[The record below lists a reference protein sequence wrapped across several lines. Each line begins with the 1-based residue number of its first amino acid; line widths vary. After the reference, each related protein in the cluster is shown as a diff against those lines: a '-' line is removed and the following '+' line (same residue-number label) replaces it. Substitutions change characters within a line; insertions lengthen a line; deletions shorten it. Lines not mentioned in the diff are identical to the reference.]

1 MLKSR
6 QSRKFTEKY
15 LSFVQCAV
23 GVFLVAGFGAHMIM
37 AQHAKKQDNINAK
50 VIIARQKEVIA
61 SLTSSSLA
69 MEQVRESARQ
79 AELDLLDTLAA
90 AQKKLEANNKIYQPE
105 QSTSTVRTTAVVKT
119 LRSVWGAYKKHAMGA
134 DELDSLSNKPVNWD
148 SANKQMVTLV
158 DSLDTLY
165 ITGCHDEFNEAVDY
179 LANHF
184 NFNPS
189 ENIALF
195 ETTIR
200 VLGGLLSAYALSGDA
215 RILSKAVQVGNSM
228 IPAYSKEVLSKQ
240 GGVPHQYWNP
250 KTHKSNKGFGPL
262 LAESGSVQLEYRYLS
277 HLTGNHTYD
286 TDAMRVFEVFRRDTR
301 NGLLGNKFDG
311 KHFTGTVS
319 TGAFSDSYY
328 EYLLKLH
335 LLTGQNEGVYK
346 DMYIEAA
353 EGIINHLVKK
363 VGNTTQSYIKQGYI
377 VQSKANIT
385 TPVMSKN
392 FEHLSCFVP
401 GMLALGSQYL
411 NDSDM
416 AKKHLQAA
424 ESIAE
429 FCVHLYLDTATG
441 LSPDVVSMRSGKK
454 NVVKGNYG
462 LRPETI
468 ESLFYLWRVTRKEVY
483 REWGWKIYQS
493 IERNCKVCP
502 ACEMSG
508 YSEVADVKAAK
519 PRHTGH
525 MDTFFTG
532 ETLKYLYLLFT
543 DDSAL
548 DLDCWVLNTEAH
560 PFPKFMPLNSN
571 NTEAHSL
578 PAKCPPSHL

>member
-363 VGNTTQSYIKQGYI
+363 VGNTTQSYIVEGSFAGEG
-377 VQSKANIT
+377 VSTSDSA
-385 TPVMSKN
+385 

-401 GMLALGSQYL
+401 GMLALGSEYL
-411 NDSDM
+411 DDPLT
-416 AKKHLQAA
+416 AQRHLEVA
-424 ESIAE
+424 ESIGE
-429 FCVHLYLDTATG
+429 FCAHLYLDTASG
-441 LSPDVVSMRSGKK
+441 LSPDTVSMYNGKK
-454 NVVKGNYG
+454 SLGRTNYG

-493 IERNCKVCP
+493 IEKHCKVCP
-502 ACEMSG
+502 SCEVSG
-508 YSEVADVKAAK
+508 YSEIAEVGTTK

-560 PFPKFMPLNSN
+560 PFPKFMPLYNPGGTEPTPLPEKCSN
-571 NTEAHSL
+571 PLS
-578 PAKCPPSHL
+578 PY